1 MLLNY
6 AHQTSIV
13 SYRVPEV
20 NGMTLLYRW
29 HKTFQLKTPGE
40 QDKAYLLLWQDV
52 WSRSEWQN
60 WTTEL
65 ITKVLIEVL
74 LVMSTEVQC

>member
-20 NGMTLLYRW
+20 NGMTLLYRQQT
-29 HKTFQLKTPGE
+29 TFQLKTQGE
-40 QDKAYLLLWQDV
+40 QDKACLLL
-52 WSRSEWQN
+52 
-60 WTTEL
+60 
-65 ITKVLIEVL
+65 
-74 LVMSTEVQC
+74 